1 MERPSPAAG
10 SRLISTRRLSKAV
23 RLWREELE
31 EVGMPVVVVIGKRVA
46 AVGGWLLSWVVEME
60 EEEAGWWEL
69 LLAVPGPETT
79 G

>member
-1 MERPSPAAG
+1 M
-10 SRLISTRRLSKAV
+10 
-23 RLWREELE
+23 E